1 MDQALMKKDYGTT
14 AIVQVMSQSTTIV
27 LVKKVLATLMKYL
40 F

>member
-1 MDQALMKKDYGTT
+1 MDQALMNKDYGTT

-27 LVKKVLATLMKYL
+27 LVEKVFATLMKHC